1 MPALMLLR
9 GPLVLRQLILL
20 WTLSSV
26 STTIISN
33 LKSGIWDECPV
44 GNIHLPACT
53 DRLFRTVSQYP
64 FGNVITSHPPQ
75 PWQSPHSHLLSLLG
89 PPQPSAQPSDPTA
102 TTRLQQEIPW
112 DTQTDAKADRV
123 ETSIP
128 PPASSRQPPTNVGG
142 PSSHVPSGPST
153 TNADVILP
161 PARRKLKNG
170 RLRLGHYEP
179 QVPIAV
185 GNESTGRVA
194 AIPVEKTSTFKAA
207 RPRSSTLSAG
217 VLSPQGEPALLSII
231 LGLHQNL
238 STLSKWEPIKSSMF
252 QIELPTVSRLVRT
265 RKPPSQVPKYKVTLN
280 KLNHPSRLY
289 FSSRG
294 LIHLYFLKQAYER
307 FKVKLG
313 EAEYTVVKLPHQSRP
328 PEGLVAMY
336 QSDAPLRPQK
346 VARVIRSLTDQEQ
359 SILQWLSLYKVLIGW
374 VYERHEETLNSHNLP
389 AYLYRHQQE
398 KLTSWLEDQIFAPRT
413 GGPPIMGR
421 YKTFGRG
428 QFRWEDHKLSPP
440 QIELSK
446 YFAQEADN
454 NLLAP
459 SISSY
464 LVKEFEAEHQ
474 IDYMASNYPS
484 EVVIQR
490 MSASPEFQTILSFV
504 TASLEHRSCPLIDLI
519 GTGGRS
525 QILMSTFKIFDD
537 RFEETSLHYYQL
549 KSLHPK
555 LPVGMFF
562 INTPLVSNIQLFRVL
577 YREDRSLVQN
587 VQLLSMFKKLCKAM
601 NFFHIKFLALFDVA
615 PSEFEKRTQ
624 DLFTWLI
631 RIIFE
636 STEHSLCVFGQAK
649 INRDLAPW
657 EDIDGRALNVYGDA
671 QLELI
676 EYFSEKIPNPNLP
689 NTAMAL
695 LLLWLRDHHSYVFE
709 RLTLPRS

>member
-1 MPALMLLR
+1 MASQSITKPTDSLCVLGSTEINGSLAPWEDITNGALNLFGQVQLELIEFFS
-9 GPLVLRQLILL
+9 GDHTNPNQPHSAPNPLI
-20 WTLSSV
+20 
-26 STTIISN
+26 
-33 LKSGIWDECPV
+33 
-44 GNIHLPACT
+44 
-53 DRLFRTVSQYP
+53 
-64 FGNVITSHPPQ
+64 PPQ
-75 PWQSPHSHLLSLLG
+75 RQAAARDPMGHANG
-89 PPQPSAQPSDPTA
+89 REGRPSGNLYS
-102 TTRLQQEIPW
+102 
-112 DTQTDAKADRV
+112 
-123 ETSIP
+123 

-217 VLSPQGEPALLSII
+217 VLSPQAR
-231 LGLHQNL
+231 Q
-238 STLSKWEPIKSSMF
+238 
-252 QIELPTVSRLVRT
+252 RLKNSVRLQLAHDDPDIT
-265 RKPPSQVPKYKVTLN
+265 IPVEQVGTDQVVHVPN
-280 KLNHPSRLY
+280 R
-289 FSSRG
+289 
-294 LIHLYFLKQAYER
+294 AYER

-421 YKTFGRG
+421 VV
-428 QFRWEDHKLSPP
+428 
-440 QIELSK
+440 K

-484 EVVIQR
+484 EVAIQR

-504 TASLEHRSCPLIDLI
+504 TASLRPNSRRELKICLHGS
-519 GTGGRS
+519 S
-525 QILMSTFKIFDD
+525 QSFSNQQSTVFAFSVK
-537 RFEETSLHYYQL
+537 L
-549 KSLHPK
+549 KSIEI
-555 LPVGMFF
+555 LPVG
-562 INTPLVSNIQLFRVL
+562 RH
-577 YREDRSLVQN
+577 RR
-587 VQLLSMFKKLCKAM
+587 AG
-601 NFFHIKFLALFDVA
+601 
-615 PSEFEKRTQ
+615 FE
-624 DLFTWLI
+624 
-631 RIIFE
+631 
-636 STEHSLCVFGQAK
+636 
-649 INRDLAPW
+649 
-657 EDIDGRALNVYGDA
+657 VYGDA

-676 EYFSEKIPNPNLP
+676 EYFSEKFPIPIYPMLQ
-689 NTAMAL
+689 
-695 LLLWLRDHHSYVFE
+695 WLFSCYG
-709 RLTLPRS
+709 